1 MKKTKQQL
9 IEEAN
14 ELAKQHQ
21 FKKDV
26 IESMLNDLDQVKSLT
41 DNHLEAISTIQGIL
55 EEMDNLEK
63 QHEEIKKQIK
73 N

>member
-1 MKKTKQQL
+1 
-9 IEEAN
+9 
-14 ELAKQHQ
+14 LAKQHQ

-55 EEMDNLEK
+55 EEMDDLEK

>member
-55 EEMDNLEK
+55 EEMDDLEK